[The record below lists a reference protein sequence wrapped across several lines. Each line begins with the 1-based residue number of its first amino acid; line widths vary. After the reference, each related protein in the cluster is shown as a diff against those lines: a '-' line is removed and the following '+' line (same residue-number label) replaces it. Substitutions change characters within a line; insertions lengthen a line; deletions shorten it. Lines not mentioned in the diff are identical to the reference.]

1 VLGPWVNR
9 PWLNLLA
16 AVIISALLVL
26 SMVLVISTVFPSVDV
41 NRLVVVLG
49 AMTAVALVA
58 ASAWVWAA
66 RRGVSPEPEVSRA
79 DRENWRMP
87 ALVLLERPTWSAP
100 KRVAMIAMAGY
111 LVVAVILLAVKA
123 TQLALHQ

>member
-1 VLGPWVNR
+1 
-9 PWLNLLA
+9 
-16 AVIISALLVL
+16 
-26 SMVLVISTVFPSVDV
+26 
-41 NRLVVVLG
+41 
-49 AMTAVALVA
+49 
-58 ASAWVWAA
+58 VWAA

-100 KRVAMIAMAGY
+100 TRVAMIAMAGY